1 MDKIQ
6 FVATLFS
13 TKKDRD
19 GEVKVTFIVPK
30 MHQMLALNLP
40 EETNM
45 LVTVE
50 NELGENTQG

>member
-19 GEVKVTFIVPK
+19 GEVKVTFVVPK
-30 MHQMLALNLP
+30 MYGLVALNLP
-40 EETNM
+40 EETNFTI
-45 LVTVE
+45 TVE
-50 NELGENTQG
+50 GEVANS

>member
-19 GEVKVTFIVPK
+19 GEVKVTFVVPR
-30 MHQMLALNLP
+30 MHQLMALNLP

-45 LVTVE
+45 LITVE
-50 NELGENTQG
+50 NELAQDTQS

>member
-30 MHQMLALNLP
+30 MHGVVALNLP
-40 EETNM
+40 EEVNM
-45 LVTVE
+45 TITVE
-50 NELGENTQG
+50 GEVGNS

>member
-19 GEVKVTFIVPK
+19 GEVKVTFVVPK
-30 MHQMLALNLP
+30 MHQLLALNLP

-45 LVTVE
+45 LITVE
-50 NELGENTQG
+50 NEVANS